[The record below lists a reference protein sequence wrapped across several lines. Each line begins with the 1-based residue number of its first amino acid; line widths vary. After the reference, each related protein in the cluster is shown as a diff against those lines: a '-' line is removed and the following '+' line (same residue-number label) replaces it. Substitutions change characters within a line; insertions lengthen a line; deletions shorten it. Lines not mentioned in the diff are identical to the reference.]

1 MQVGRQTLSRPA
13 CRDRDLRVAAGLSAT
28 PGRGGTVMTAIS
40 VPARDSAPPLRI
52 APVPPAVDL
61 LAAARGAAQFLKAL
75 GVSLD
80 AEAMTETPF
89 RMARAYA
96 EMLSPAAFDLTT
108 FPNDENYD
116 ELVLARA
123 IPLTS
128 VCEHHMLPFAGV
140 AHVGYLPGQ
149 RILGLS
155 KLVRVVELF
164 ARRPQIQERLTKQ
177 VADWLQGQLQPAGV
191 GVVIE
196 AEHMCM
202 SLRGV
207 RAAGNSTV
215 TSTLLGTMRED
226 PRSRAEFLAL
236 TTATP
241 WSGSVRHG

>member
-1 MQVGRQTLSRPA
+1 MPA
-13 CRDRDLRVAAGLSAT
+13 CRDHDLGVAVGRLAT
-28 PGRGGTVMTAIS
+28 PGRGGTVMTAIAVS
-40 VPARDSAPPLRI
+40 TCDSAPQLRI
-52 APVPPAVDL
+52 APEPPAVDML
-61 LAAARGAAQFLKAL
+61 TAARGAAQFLQAL
-75 GVSLD
+75 GVSID
-80 AEAMTETPF
+80 SEAMAETPF
-89 RMARAYA
+89 RMARAYT

-123 IPLTS
+123 IPMTS
-128 VCEHHMLPFAGV
+128 VCEHHMLPFVGV
-140 AHVGYLPGQ
+140 AHVGYLPGE

-155 KLVRVVELF
+155 KMVRIVELF

-177 VADWLQGQLQPAGV
+177 VADWFQDHLRPAGV

-207 RAAGNSTV
+207 RAAGSSTI
-215 TSTLLGTMRED
+215 TSTLLGTLRED

-236 TTATP
+236 IAGTP
-241 WSGSVRHG
+241 GAGRARHG